1 MNISWHGLSSFEITT
16 KTPAGEVTLVTD
28 PYVNETGL
36 RFPRTLTAD
45 LVAVSHDEADANN
58 TEAIQGKPFVVNTP
72 GEYEVKGVFVYSI
85 SAPLAEKGMED
96 HRIFRFE
103 IEGVHLAHLGALN
116 RVLTDDELAE
126 LKNIDIL
133 MIPAGGGRVLSPKL
147 ASEVIEQLEPRVV
160 IPMTHSVEG
169 LKENLGTADAFCKAL
184 GVCQRETTNKYKVTK
199 RDLPEEDMLIMT
211 LERAW
216 YANQ

>member
-211 LERAW
+211 LERA
-216 YANQ
+216 

>member
-28 PYVNETGL
+28 PYSNETGL
-36 RFPRTLTAD
+36 RFPRTLGAS
-45 LVAVSHDEADANN
+45 LAAVSHDDSDANN
-58 TEAIQGKPFVVNTP
+58 TEALQGKPFVINTP
-72 GEYEVKGVFVYSI
+72 GEYEVNGIFVYSI
-85 SAPLAEKGMED
+85 HAPLAEKGMES

-133 MIPAGGGRVLSPKL
+133 MLPVGGGRVLSPKL

-160 IPMTHSVEG
+160 IPMIHSVEG
-169 LKENLGTADAFCKAL
+169 LKENLGTAEAFCKAL
-184 GVCQRETTNKYKVTK
+184 GVCQKETGNKFKINK
-199 RDLPEEDMLIMT
+199 RDLPEEGMLVMT
-211 LERAW
+211 LERA
-216 YANQ
+216 